1 MGNCDGSCTQTKRLE
16 GNFVRQI
23 IKMTVGEDHNEWTEL
38 CEIKLL
44 LDGYAS
50 WDSVSCLCTR
60 VTLHDEEMLKRGM
73 KGKVIEDTVDVKI
86 SDIDK
91 KNKRKVS
98 FDTEA
103 LEEKNDMDKI
113 MEENFPNQEESSD
126 DMKNANVK
134 GKVVVVEQLYS
145 EPVEDFDI
153 AYKEDLVKMKE
164 LGLPLGFLNVSP
176 YDVDASNGLIEVPQK

>member
-1 MGNCDGSCTQTKRLE
+1 
-16 GNFVRQI
+16 
-23 IKMTVGEDHNEWTEL
+23 
-38 CEIKLL
+38 
-44 LDGYAS
+44 
-50 WDSVSCLCTR
+50 
-60 VTLHDEEMLKRGM
+60 M

-113 MEENFPNQEESSD
+113 MEENFPNQGESSD

-176 YDVDASNGLIEVPQK
+176 YDVDANNGLIEVPQKRSLKGGKSKKKKRVVDDDMREEFDRDWEQRF